1 MSLNKVGSAG
11 GLELKS
17 RLTNNNIKGVRKNRA
32 RDWEEEFLSSDKIQS
47 CSTLI
52 TLNQSSSKS

>member
-32 RDWEEEFLSSDKIQS
+32 RD
-47 CSTLI
+47 
-52 TLNQSSSKS
+52 